1 MHMKQINIYIVEK
14 LKLNKETNSEVCI
27 VIFSWNRKNPD
38 YILYDNVEEATDG
51 ISKRNKAWH
60 TAFILRNEGDIDTFF
75 DSIYSLNKGNFDKK
89 CEECGWRWVGDE
101 ISEILRKKNEKNK

>member
-14 LKLNKETNSEVCI
+14 LKLNKETNSEICI

-38 YILYDNVEEATDG
+38 YILYDNVEEAADG

-60 TAFILRNEGDIDTFF
+60 TAFILRDEEDIDIFF
-75 DSIYSLNKGNFDKK
+75 DSIHSLNKEKFDKK
-89 CEECGWRWVGDE
+89 CEEFGWHWVGDE
-101 ISEILRKKNEKNK
+101 VSEILRKKNEKNK